1 MVAVALAAT
10 AVAGTAYS
18 INQQEKAASASRAA
32 AATRQR
38 QQEVQATRS
47 RRAGVR
53 EAQRRRAMLRS
64 QAQALGAVGG
74 SGFSGAIGSISSQ
87 LGSNLGFSTQMT
99 GMSRDITQF
108 GMQEAT
114 ALSNAQVG
122 SSVASLAMSAMP
134 YAPQIQS
141 GLNKITGQVQ

>member
-1 MVAVALAAT
+1 MAISTTAAILAAST
-10 AVAGTAYS
+10 VAVAGTAYS
-18 INQQEKAASASRAA
+18 INQQDRAASASRAR
-32 AATRQR
+32 AATQQR
-38 QQEVQATRS
+38 QQEVQAARS

-74 SGFSGAIGSISSQ
+74 SGFSGAVGSLTSQ

-114 ALSNAQVG
+114 ALSNAQMG
-122 SSVASLAMSAMP
+122 SSIANLGMQAV
-134 YAPQIQS
+134 S
-141 GLNKITGQVQ
+141 GFGGLTPLLK

>member
-74 SGFSGAIGSISSQ
+74 SGFAGATGSLTSQ
-87 LGSNLGFSTQMT
+87 LGANLGFSTQMT
-99 GMSRDITQF
+99 GLSREVTQF

-114 ALSNAQVG
+114 ALSNAQMG
-122 SSVASLAMSAMP
+122 SSIAGLGMQAV
-134 YAPQIQS
+134 S
-141 GLNKITGQVQ
+141 GLGGLSPLFK